1 MATNQVQA
9 LQPETSVGMR
19 SLTWLISPFAS
30 LVKNQNLFWQLLV
43 RDVQSSV
50 RGSALGLAW
59 IIITPLVLVAIY
71 TFVFGFVLKS
81 AWFSETEST
90 VVVPLIYFTGL
101 MTFSFFMEV
110 ITRAPEFIHSNRTY
124 VTKIIFPI
132 EILDWVLVGSAAFKL
147 AAAMILLALFLLM
160 TTGEMPVAML
170 LAPIVIAPL
179 AIVCVGLGW
188 LFSALGTYIRDIQQV
203 LLALG
208 PVMMFVSPIF
218 YDINQVPEAFRG
230 VFWINPLTFVLE
242 TLRGLLFFDR
252 PVNWLAYAVYWLVAL
267 MVFYCGYAFFQ
278 RARRGF
284 ADVV

>member
-1 MATNQVQA
+1 MACDATHDNK
-9 LQPETSVGMR
+9 PETAAGRRLVN
-19 SLTWLISPFAS
+19 WLVTPLAS
-30 LVKNQNLFWQLLV
+30 LVRNRNLFWQLLV

-81 AWFSETEST
+81 AWFSETESS

-101 MTFSFFMEV
+101 MIFSFFMEI

-132 EILDWVLVGSAAFKL
+132 DILDWVLVGAAAFKL
-147 AAAMILLALFLLM
+147 AAAMILLAVFLALA
-160 TTGEMPVAML
+160 TWELPVAML

-179 AIVCVGLGW
+179 AILCVGLGW

-203 LLALG
+203 LVTLG

-218 YDINQVPEAFRG
+218 YDINQVPEGLRP
-230 VFWINPLTFVLE
+230 VFWFNPLTFILE

-252 PVNWLAYAVYWLVAL
+252 SVNWIAYGGYWLVAL
-267 MVFYCGYAFFQ
+267 TVFYCGYAFFQ